1 MSVPVW
7 LTVTLCT
14 VAVDVRVKPLILV
27 KFKVNISSVLSKPIE
42 LKAVY
47 PISPV
52 PCELRDQK
60 SCPVVEVVQVNTTV
74 SPGHTGVYE
83 GEL

>member
-7 LTVTLCT
+7 LIVTLCT
-14 VAVDVRVKPLILV
+14 VAVDVRLGLLLV
-27 KFKVNISSVLSKPIE
+27 RFSAKIPSCWSKPIGVLLE
-42 LKAVY
+42 Y
-47 PISPV
+47 PILTTPLESRAQ
-52 PCELRDQK
+52 LT
-60 SCPVVEVVQVNTTV
+60 SPVVELQVNITV